1 MLKCIYF
8 TTKSGGGGNRKVIIL
23 RMDNFVD
30 DPGSVLET
38 VNTEL
43 VSCTIDCNL

>member
-1 MLKCIYF
+1 MLNTCILLLEG
-8 TTKSGGGGNRKVIIL
+8 KGENRKIIIL
-23 RMDNFVD
+23 RTDNFVD

-43 VSCTIDCNL
+43 VSHTIDCNL